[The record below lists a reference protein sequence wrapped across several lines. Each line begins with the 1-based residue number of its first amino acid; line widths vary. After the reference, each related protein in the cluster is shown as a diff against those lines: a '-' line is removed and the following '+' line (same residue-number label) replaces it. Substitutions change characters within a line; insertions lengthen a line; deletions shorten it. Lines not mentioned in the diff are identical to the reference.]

1 MLNYLEYSNFDINNN
16 DNVSNF
22 SVRRLTVIST
32 YKYIKDD
39 NIVKSEA

>member
-22 SVRRLTVIST
+22 SVRRLTVICTS
-32 YKYIKDD
+32 KYNKDASLK
-39 NIVKSEA
+39 VKFN